1 MSPFIDLNTH
11 LDTEYGERITVERSD
26 LQNTARLSL
35 FVNPDG
41 LGYAD
46 AVMTYLTPLQLRA
59 LAALCL
65 ITAEEMAR

>member
-1 MSPFIDLNTH
+1 MSGHLDINTM
-11 LDTEYGERITVERSD
+11 LDTEYGERITLERSE
-26 LQNTARLSL
+26 LQDTARLSL

-65 ITAEEMAR
+65 ITAEEMSR